1 MKNIRTLGVAVSV
14 CILAGCSSTGLKL
27 PDWIPSFSSS
37 QPVPVQ
43 DQPVKARNGAA
54 GADIKFNDGAGDV
67 TLQTVDFRPGMSSTT
82 VERLAKRFGC
92 EGSTGAGLITD
103 KGPVEIYRMKCDNG
117 TTFMAQC
124 ELRQCRPMR

>member
-1 MKNIRTLGVAVSV
+1 MKNIRRLGVAVSV

-27 PDWIPSFSSS
+27 PDWVPSFSAAE
-37 QPVPVQ
+37 PAPAAETKA
-43 DQPVKARNGAA
+43 KARNGAA
-54 GADIKFNDGAGDV
+54 SGDLKFNDGEGDV
-67 TLQTVDFRPGMSSTT
+67 TIQTVDFRPGTSSAT

-92 EGSTGAGLITD
+92 TGSTGAGLITD
-103 KGPVEIYRMKCDNG
+103 KGPLEIYRMKCDNG